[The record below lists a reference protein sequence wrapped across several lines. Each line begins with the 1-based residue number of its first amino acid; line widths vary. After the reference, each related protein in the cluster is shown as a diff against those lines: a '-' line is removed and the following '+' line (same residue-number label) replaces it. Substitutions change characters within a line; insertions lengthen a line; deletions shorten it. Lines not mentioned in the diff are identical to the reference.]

1 MNDRFE
7 LTWRLYQEHCTWE
20 RHHEAQRASVTN
32 LLLAVSAAV
41 LGVITYD
48 GGLWIGDLPLT
59 LFLIL
64 LGLFGALFVAKQ
76 YERFAMQQG
85 RAGRYRGMLDEMV
98 PEAAVLKLRNEADAE
113 NEARYPRLSRIR
125 LHRFWTALHLLVAGF
140 GVVLTVI
147 IITVWLLGEPQHAT
161 VMVHPLS

>member
-7 LTWRLYQEHCTWE
+7 LTWRLYQEHCIWE
-20 RHHEAQRASVTN
+20 RHHEAQRASATN
-32 LLLAVSAAV
+32 LLLAISAAV

-48 GGLWIGDLPLT
+48 GALRIGDLPLT

-64 LGLFGALFVAKQ
+64 LGAFGALFVAKQ
-76 YERFAMQQG
+76 YERFAMQQC
-85 RAGRYRGMLDEMV
+85 RAGRYRTMLDELV

-113 NEARYPRLSRIR
+113 NEAKYPRLSKIR

-140 GVVLTVI
+140 GIILTGIVVRG
-147 IITVWLLGEPQHAT
+147 WL
-161 VMVHPLS
+161 